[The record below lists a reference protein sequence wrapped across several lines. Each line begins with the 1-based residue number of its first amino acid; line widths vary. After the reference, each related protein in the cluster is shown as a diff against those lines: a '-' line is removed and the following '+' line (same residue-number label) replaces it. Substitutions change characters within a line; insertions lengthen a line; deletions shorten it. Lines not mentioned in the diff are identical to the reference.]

1 MGSSMGSLW
10 CGGDDNQETPL
21 PLSHPLMDK
30 YPANAQDYIGKAL
43 IDQAY
48 LVIVKG
54 EPLEVCGSFNEAI
67 AILADELDDASE
79 MYSHEQHVYYRQGD
93 PNTPTGWISV
103 VSLDVI
109 DELGLLYLP

>member
-1 MGSSMGSLW
+1 MGSLW
-10 CGGDDNQETPL
+10 CGGGSGDDNQETLNHP
-21 PLSHPLMDK
+21 HPLMDK
-30 YPANAQDYIGKAL
+30 YPANAQDYIGKVL
-43 IDQAY
+43 VDQAY

-79 MYSHEQHVYYRQGD
+79 MYSQEQHIYYCGS
-93 PNTPTGWISV
+93 TPTGWISV

>member
-1 MGSSMGSLW
+1 MGSLW
-10 CGGDDNQETPL
+10 CGGDPET

-30 YPANAQDYIGKAL
+30 YPANAQDYIGKVL
-43 IDQAY
+43 VDQAY

-67 AILADELDDASE
+67 AILADELDGASE
-79 MYSHEQHVYYRQGD
+79 MYSHEQPLGVYYCQGD